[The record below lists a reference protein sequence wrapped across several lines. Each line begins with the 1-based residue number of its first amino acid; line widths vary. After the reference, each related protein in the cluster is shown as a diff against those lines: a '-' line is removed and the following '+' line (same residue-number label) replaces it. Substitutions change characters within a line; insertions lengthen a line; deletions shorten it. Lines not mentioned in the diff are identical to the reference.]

1 MKYTVLIIDDEE
13 PLREAI
19 RLLGDWEGL
28 GVGQLLEAAD
38 GLSGLRMLAEQ
49 RVDLAIVDMKMP
61 GLNGAELLQTA
72 QQQYPGLLTIVV
84 SGYNDFEYTR
94 QAIRSKVVDYL
105 LKPVNRTELNQA
117 LRKAMDVLEAKRRQE
132 SDFIAQN
139 ITLNLS
145 LPGLKEKMYLSILE
159 RSFKQQAN
167 EAFLPLIGADDK
179 ANRFVV
185 VLLRILNLDQIRRSR
200 FHGDTEL
207 LHFAVSNVV
216 NEVAG
221 AHFQAFSFAN
231 PKQERELVAIL
242 TMNGGGAADAAYR
255 ALHQVNAIAAT
266 LQRLFGIRVAA
277 GIGGPVAEALDMAAS
292 FEEARSALG
301 EMDLLRMNGAAA
313 VRAAAADHR
322 GSSSR
327 SEVGVSGERSSSK
340 AAARSHTGEGEGRTP
355 GAAASAEKRQP
366 KEGLS
371 LPGRMAVIRQALAG
385 DNLQQASSII
395 SELARSWQDADRLSL
410 GEADRIIREGIVLFG
425 DLSLALGVPQERL
438 PAGSEE
444 SLRSRGLSLD
454 FATFEQFAALLQRL
468 LSFYHEQLRA
478 AQAVQKPFDI
488 ADIKAHIDRYYFEDI
503 KISLYTDK
511 YFLSREYLMKLFK
524 QQFGCGIHEYV
535 QKVRMDKARE
545 LLDDSALKI
554 QDISELLGYKD
565 KNYFSKA
572 FRNYYSLSPTEYRS
586 SKGNS

>member
-1 MKYTVLIIDDEE
+1 MNYTVLIIDDEE

-19 RLLGDWEGL
+19 RLLGDWDGL
-28 GVGQLLEAAD
+28 GVEQVLEAAD
-38 GLSGLRMLAEQ
+38 GLSGLRMLAEHK
-49 RVDLAIVDMKMP
+49 VDLAIVDMKMP
-61 GLNGAELLQTA
+61 GLNGAELLQTVE
-72 QQQYPGLLTIVV
+72 QQYPGLLTIVV

-185 VLLRILNLDQIRRSR
+185 VLLRILNLDQVRRSR

-231 PKQERELVAIL
+231 PKQERELFAIL

-277 GIGGPVAEALDMAAS
+277 GIGGPVMEALDMAAS
-292 FEEARSALG
+292 FEEARTALG

-322 GSSSR
+322 GSGNGGGSR
-327 SEVGVSGERSSSK
+327 TS
-340 AAARSHTGEGEGRTP
+340 
-355 GAAASAEKRQP
+355 GAAATGTEKRQP

-395 SELARSWQDADRLSL
+395 SELARSWQEADKLSL
-410 GEADRIIREGIVLFG
+410 GEADRIIREGIVLLG

-444 SLRSRGLSLD
+444 SLRSWGLSLD

-565 KNYFSKA
+565 NNYFSKA
-572 FRNYYSLSPTEYRS
+572 FRNYYSLSPSEYRS
-586 SKGNS
+586 SKGNG

>member
-1 MKYTVLIIDDEE
+1 MKHTVLIIDDEE

-28 GVGQLLEAAD
+28 GIGQVLEAAD
-38 GLSGLRMLAEQ
+38 GLNGLRMLAEQ
-49 RVDLAIVDMKMP
+49 KVDLAIVDMKMP
-61 GLNGAELLQTA
+61 GLNGAELLQTV

-105 LKPVNRTELNQA
+105 LKPVNRIELNQA

-207 LHFAVSNVV
+207 LHFAASNVV

-231 PKQERELVAIL
+231 PKQERELFAIL

-277 GIGGPVAEALDMAAS
+277 GIGGPVKAALDMAAS

-301 EMDLLRMNGAAA
+301 EMELLRMNGAAA
-313 VRAAAADHR
+313 VRAAA
-322 GSSSR
+322 G
-327 SEVGVSGERSSSK
+327 
-340 AAARSHTGEGEGRTP
+340 
-355 GAAASAEKRQP
+355 AEKRQQ

-371 LPGRMAVIRQALAG
+371 LPGRMAAIRQALAG

-395 SELARSWQDADRLSL
+395 SELARSWQEADRLSL
-410 GEADRIIREGIVLFG
+410 GEADRIIREGIVLLG
-425 DLSLALGVPQERL
+425 DLALELGVPQERL

-444 SLRSRGLSLD
+444 SLRSWGLSLD

-468 LSFYHEQLRA
+468 LGFYHEQLRA

-572 FRNYYSLSPTEYRS
+572 FRNYYSLSPSEYRS
-586 SKGNS
+586 SKGNV